1 MYEENNDNFIF
12 KNIILKL
19 LVIVVVIFIIIWL
32 FPTKGYLD
40 NQIDKKIGISE
51 DQVFNNNISVMKEG
65 ALGYYV
71 GSRLP
76 QTTDKKEKLTLQ
88 EMLDKNLLTQIKDSK
103 GNNCDTKKSYVEVTK
118 DKDDYKLKVN
128 LTCKNKEEYVIS
140 YFGAYDYCT
149 SDVCEKKKL
158 TEDITS
164 ENNKEENNQ
173 DTVSTG
179 ECQYSK
185 SNGGYWTNY
194 GNWSS
199 WTTSKVNSSN
209 SRQVQTK
216 TEKIQTG
223 TQTVKSGTT
232 VQKQTPKKLTYSN
245 GAVIYECSSEFDN
258 YGRYTSP
265 RYCIKTVPQYET
277 KPVYKQVTYYKY
289 RDRKYIN
296 KGINYI
302 WDTCNNSELLS
313 QGYVETGK
321 TR

>member
-1 MYEENNDNFIF
+1 MYNENNSNFAF
-12 KNIILKL
+12 KDLIIKILFA
-19 LVIVVVIFIIIWL
+19 VIFIFLVIWL
-32 FPTKGYLD
+32 FPTKGYI
-40 NQIDKKIGISE
+40 NKQIDKKIGISE
-51 DQVFNNNISVMKEG
+51 NQVFTNNINTMKDA

-71 GSRLP
+71 GKNLP
-76 QTTDKKEKLTLQ
+76 EKDAKMTLE
-88 EMLDKNLLTQIKDSK
+88 EMLNKNLLTQITDSNGK
-103 GNNCDTKKSYVEVTK
+103 TCDAKKSYIEVTNN
-118 DKDDYKLKVN
+118 KDDYKLKVN
-128 LTCKNKEEYVIS
+128 LACNNKEEYVIS

-149 SDVCEKKKL
+149 GDVCEKKKL

-245 GAVIYECSSEFDN
+245 GAVIYECSS
-258 YGRYTSP
+258 T